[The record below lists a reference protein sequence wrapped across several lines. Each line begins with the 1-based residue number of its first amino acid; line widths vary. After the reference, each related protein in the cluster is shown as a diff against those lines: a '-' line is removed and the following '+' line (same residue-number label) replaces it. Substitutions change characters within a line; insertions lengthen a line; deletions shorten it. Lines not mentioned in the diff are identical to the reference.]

1 MTPCLEHE
9 CRGEGRTSAPV
20 IRSDRDITRPEGAWH
35 TLSDVSLTPTLGV
48 LRSANTMIVA
58 INARLLRIAR

>member
-1 MTPCLEHE
+1 MKTSATASKESERLFS
-9 CRGEGRTSAPV
+9 GRTVTLPSP
-20 IRSDRDITRPEGAWH
+20 TKAWH